1 MFVTSFT
8 TMSDYLV
15 TVASYWFHSDAIL
28 AQNALEA
35 AGIESVLDD
44 VEMAVNY
51 PNAVHGV
58 KLRVRNVDAIRAG
71 EVLDTVCD
79 FVDEVE
85 EADEPPPADACP
97 ACGSAEIVRT
107 PRILVF
113 AVIAATTLG
122 VGAAAGISQIAF
134 LAVVA
139 AGVALL
145 ILDRY
150 RCADCGE
157 TWN

>member
-1 MFVTSFT
+1 
-8 TMSDYLV
+8 MSDSLV

-28 AQNALEA
+28 AHNALEA

-58 KLRVRNVDAIRAG
+58 KLRVRNVDALRAG
-71 EVLDTVCD
+71 EVLDTAC
-79 FVDEVE
+79 ESIE
-85 EADEPPPADACP
+85 ELGEPDEPPPADVCP
-97 ACGSAEIVRT
+97 SCGSREIIRT

-113 AVIAATTLG
+113 AIIAATTLG
-122 VGAAAGISQIAF
+122 IGAAAGIGQIAF
-134 LAVVA
+134 FAVLA

-150 RCADCGE
+150 RCGECGE
-157 TWN
+157 SWN

>member
-1 MFVTSFT
+1 MTTS
-8 TMSDYLV
+8 DDLV
-15 TVASYWFHSDAIL
+15 TVASYWFHSDAVL

-35 AGIESVLDD
+35 AGIEAVLDD
-44 VEMAVNY
+44 VEMGVNY

-79 FVDEVE
+79 AVDEIE
-85 EADEPPPADACP
+85 EADEPPPADVCP
-97 ACGSAEIVRT
+97 NCGSAEIVHT
-107 PRILVF
+107 PRLLVF

-122 VGAAAGISQIAF
+122 IGAAAGVSQIAF
-134 LAVVA
+134 LAALA

-150 RCADCGE
+150 RCGECGE
-157 TWN
+157 SWN

>member
-1 MFVTSFT
+1 V
-8 TMSDYLV
+8 SDYLV

-28 AQNALEA
+28 ARNALEA
-35 AGIESVLDD
+35 AGIDSVLDD

-71 EVLDTVCD
+71 EVLDSEC
-79 FVDEVE
+79 ESVE
-85 EADEPPPADACP
+85 ELGEADEPPPSDVCP
-97 ACGSAEIVRT
+97 ACGAAEIIRT

-113 AVIAATTLG
+113 AILAATALG
-122 VGAAAGISQIAF
+122 IGIAAGIGQIAF
-134 LAVVA
+134 FATVA
-139 AGVALL
+139 AGIALL

-150 RCADCGE
+150 RCAECGE
-157 TWN
+157 SWN